1 MFFQVFSQTKADFL
15 AYVKRHELS
24 GLFSELLARCFLN
37 NVDEPKQYIVEYL
50 TRTME
55 KCERT
60 REEFRQF
67 FDQNYQKDEAQ
78 VASAARQRS
87 IFSTNKFLGQE
98 HESIA
103 IPKISSKL
111 SSAQNNG
118 RSIDEDEQ
126 TTDGVLEFQ
135 GQTGEQDENDVNRSS
150 PPWLKQEALSEE
162 KRSQIRPIGEGSSA
176 EFPPAF
182 TVTPSSKKMPLRRA
196 LNFEEE
202 SFSPEA
208 SEESPK
214 KEQIVIESCKNV
226 PADSQ
231 FKVPSSKLLDNTK
244 GQWTMGKFTG
254 IYLKKPLSLYIPM
267 AGSKTSASISNVE
280 ARIKQPRLIVLPC
293 KRSATQISDENGE
306 ESSSALVNEPT
317 ESTGNFEIRFQAVY
331 KDFIERTKTNQT
343 QDGSSS
349 REPKFELQDG
359 PGLKD
364 ELPSTN
370 KAEAVKTQTDDDSA
384 VMKKPRLMVFPS
396 RRATLASLDE
406 VGANSSSEYEHC
418 GPTMR
423 PQRHTMTIRQQPNA
437 AIQKNTRSQH
447 EVRHVIVTRSHKNFE
462 HENSSLTA
470 KAKSSRAP
478 SQLTKPP
485 SKEYAGTAK
494 VLPGNVVND
503 SGSDSEMYS
512 AGSLK
517 VRLRTTT
524 VSKEMTDYIS
534 NVVLHPA
541 KSGAA
546 TATGMSSKLRAE
558 KLWKVN

>member
-1 MFFQVFSQTKADFL
+1 
-15 AYVKRHELS
+15 
-24 GLFSELLARCFLN
+24 
-37 NVDEPKQYIVEYL
+37 
-50 TRTME
+50 ME

-67 FDQNYQKDEAQ
+67 FNQNYQKDEAP
-78 VASAARQRS
+78 VASAAKQRS
-87 IFSTNKFLGQE
+87 DFSTNKFLRQE
-98 HESIA
+98 HESIVV
-103 IPKISSKL
+103 PEISSEL
-111 SSAQNNG
+111 SSVENNG

-135 GQTGEQDENDVNRSS
+135 GQPGEQDEDDVNGSS

-162 KRSQIRPIGEGSSA
+162 KKSQIRPIGKGSSA
-176 EFPPAF
+176 ESPPAI
-182 TVTPSSKKMPLRRA
+182 TVTPNFKKMPLRRA

-202 SFSPEA
+202 SLSPEA
-208 SEESPK
+208 SKESPK

-226 PADSQ
+226 PADSP
-231 FKVPSSKLLDNTK
+231 FKVPSSRLLDITK

-254 IYLKKPLSLYIPM
+254 IFFKKPLSLYFPM

-306 ESSSALVNEPT
+306 ESSNALVNEPT

-349 REPKFELQDG
+349 PEPEVKLQDG
-359 PGLKD
+359 PGLID

-370 KAEAVKTQTDDDSA
+370 KAEAVKTQTDDDST

-406 VGANSSSEYEHC
+406 VGANSSSEYEHS

-462 HENSSLTA
+462 HENSSA

-494 VLPGNVVND
+494 VLPGNEVND
-503 SGSDSEMYS
+503 SGPDSEIFS

-524 VSKEMTDYIS
+524 VSREMTDYIS
-534 NVVLHPA
+534 NVVLHSA
-541 KSGAA
+541 KSQVT
-546 TATGMSSKLRAE
+546 TATGMSSMLHAE
-558 KLWKVN
+558 KLSKVI